1 MHTCILVILC
11 MFCFLYSSVLWMDI
25 KHTEEN
31 KRLTAIG
38 CENGYV
44 QLSIVDTLNELSE

>member
-1 MHTCILVILC
+1 
-11 MFCFLYSSVLWMDI
+11 MDI

-38 CENGYV
+38 CENAWLASFALFG
-44 QLSIVDTLNELSE
+44 QDAFPGHRFIVGMLFP